1 MIFQI
6 LQTPLYNFSHLLFS
20 LLTHLEI
27 LKFLF
32 AALSLLIEP
41 DVIHYSYFL
50 DLQTTASP
58 PLKHQNLKHLSA
70 KHQLLS
76 PPAQLLLLL
85 SLLFPPSPAP
95 LPPLSFP
102 FRSIFP
108 DPSGVVS
115 SALYK
120 KDHRKGKERGGNG
133 AGDGGK

>member
-1 MIFQI
+1 M
-6 LQTPLYNFSHLLFS
+6 
-20 LLTHLEI
+20 
-27 LKFLF
+27 
-32 AALSLLIEP
+32 EP

-120 KDHRKGKERGGNG
+120 KDHRLPFLSDLKSTRLNSSHV
-133 AGDGGK
+133 AI